1 MGEND
6 LLNDGIQVSEVPDIP
21 DPTRQVP
28 VDLDITLV
36 KNLYNGFCDRCDDA
50 GLPTPPRWT

>member
-1 MGEND
+1 MGENEV
-6 LLNDGIQVSEVPDIP
+6 LRDGIQVSEVDIP

-28 VDLDITLV
+28 ADLDITLV

-50 GLPTPPRWT
+50 GLPRPPQWG